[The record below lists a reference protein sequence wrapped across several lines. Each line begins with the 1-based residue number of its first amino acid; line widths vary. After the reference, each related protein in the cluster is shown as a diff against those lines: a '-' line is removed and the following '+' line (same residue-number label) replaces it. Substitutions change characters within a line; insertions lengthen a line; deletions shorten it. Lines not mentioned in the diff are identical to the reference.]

1 MSSNKVRYGK
11 SLLALACIAVSFST
25 CAGSRFSSAD
35 MDDAQAE
42 AIDSSVSPEMLAALA
57 RDLAISE
64 AQLPQYQAV
73 ERQASEA
80 EAAAKASLGDR
91 YGGTWIERGS
101 DGLFYTV
108 VASTDVS
115 VDVPVANVVIRKA
128 QFSLAQLDD
137 AMGMLNGALSTLRN
151 SRSNPVDLD
160 GLHTWYVDVQS
171 NDVVLTVAKGY
182 EDTAYNL
189 VALSGADAKLIRI
202 ERSQGKPSPAISRA
216 VYGGREYG
224 TGNGLCS
231 IGFAVTRGA
240 TKGFVTAGHCG
251 TARANVSI
259 SGENVGTVQGSS
271 FPTNDYGWA
280 NVRSEDKLRSF
291 VFRYN
296 GNKVVNIVGSTE
308 ATSGASICRSGFA
321 SGYRCGTVGSKNVTV
336 NYPDGAVFQL
346 TQSNACLT
354 QGDSGGSWITP
365 GGQAQGVSSGG
376 GLDNS
381 SPATNCSFSD
391 PASYFQKVNE
401 ILSAY
406 GLSLIR
412 SP

>member
-1 MSSNKVRYGK
+1 MMSSNTVRCA
-11 SLLALACIAVSFST
+11 LLLLTCLAASISAY
-25 CAGSRFSSAD
+25 AGSTFSDSEA
-35 MDDAQAE
+35 DDAQAE
-42 AIDSSVSPEMLAALA
+42 AIDPSASPEMLAALA

-151 SRSNPVDLD
+151 SRSNPVNLD

-171 NDVVLTVAKGY
+171 NNVVLTVAKGY
-182 EDTAYNL
+182 EDAAYNL

-202 ERSQGKPSPAISRA
+202 ERSQGKPSPALSRA

-251 TARANVSI
+251 TARATVSI

-280 NVRSEDKLRSF
+280 NVRADDSLRSF
-291 VFRYN
+291 VYRYN

-308 ATSGASICRSGFA
+308 AASGASICRSGFA

-406 GLSLIR
+406 GLSLVR